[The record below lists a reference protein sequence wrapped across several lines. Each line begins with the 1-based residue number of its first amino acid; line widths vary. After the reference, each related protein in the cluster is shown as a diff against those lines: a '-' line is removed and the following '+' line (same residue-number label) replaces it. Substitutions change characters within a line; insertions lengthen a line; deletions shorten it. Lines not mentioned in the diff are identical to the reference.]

1 MRQNTNR
8 LGVYVDAEN
17 IKCNGGFSLRY
28 DVLRRFAV
36 RDGASPLRLNTYL
49 AVDQQRARED
59 AEYSERIEGY
69 QRAVRDSG
77 WKIIVKP
84 VHWYF
89 NEDGTWISK
98 ANADLDLAV
107 DVMLQSDRLD
117 QVLLVTGDGDF
128 LQVVKALQNKGCRV
142 EVLAF
147 KHVSRALQREADAF
161 YSGYLIPGLLPIRES
176 RVPWGEA
183 GSRVRGVCTS
193 WDSNRGFGFMRFLKE
208 ISPDLWVTDT
218 RQAESPYGTAFL
230 HHSDLPSNFDASDL
244 PSRDIIFEYE
254 LEPSE
259 RERGGHVAR
268 RCVIVNRHD
277 RNDFRPSER
286 QGAEL
291 AETREADVAPGLYVA
306 QAE

>member
-1 MRQNTNR
+1 MPQSSNR

-49 AVDQQRARED
+49 AVDKQRTKVD
-59 AEYSERIEGY
+59 AEYAERIEGY

-77 WKIIVKP
+77 WKVIVKP

-89 NEDGTWISK
+89 NEDGTWTSK

-147 KHVSRALQREADAF
+147 KNVSRALQHEADVF
-161 YSGYLIPGLLPIRES
+161 YSGYLIPGLLPMRDARI
-176 RVPWGEA
+176 PWGEL

-193 WDSNRGFGFMRFLKE
+193 WDGSRGFGFLRFLKDIAAE
-208 ISPDLWVTDT
+208 MWITDS
-218 RQAESPYGTAFL
+218 RNPESPYQTAFL
-230 HHSDLPSNFDASDL
+230 HHSDLPSNLDASDL
-244 PSRDIIFEYE
+244 PSRDIIFEFD

-259 RERGGHVAR
+259 REKGGFVAR
-268 RCVIVNRHD
+268 RCAVVHRYD
-277 RNDFRPSER
+277 GKGDSRGERNGTDTAER
-286 QGAEL
+286 GQENAVKP
-291 AETREADVAPGLYVA
+291 ATV
-306 QAE
+306 